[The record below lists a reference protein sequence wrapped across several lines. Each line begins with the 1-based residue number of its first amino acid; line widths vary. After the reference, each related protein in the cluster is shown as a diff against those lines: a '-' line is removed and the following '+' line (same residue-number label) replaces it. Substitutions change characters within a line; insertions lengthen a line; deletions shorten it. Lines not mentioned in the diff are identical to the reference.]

1 MPKLSV
7 VIITLNEEPN
17 ILRAL
22 ESVKPFADEIVVV
35 DSISSDQTVKI
46 CREFGCRV
54 YQRAFD
60 GYGSQK
66 QFAVDQASNDWVF
79 AIDADE
85 VVTKELQN
93 EIIALFAD
101 TKNSGFSGLPHPAY
115 RIPRSLNFMGRLL
128 RHGGAGQEFLV
139 RIFDRTKGGFTK
151 VPVHEG
157 IEVNG
162 PKGILHGLLIHYS
175 YKNIRDH
182 LERINT
188 YTSLAAKGNLDQG
201 RSFPK
206 IWAALK
212 FPVSFISVY
221 LIKRGFLDGYPGFM
235 WSFLSAVYAV
245 LKVAKTIELTQK
257 P

>member
-1 MPKLSV
+1 MKIAV
-7 VIITLNEEPN
+7 FINTLNEASR
-17 ILRAL
+17 IRACL
-22 ESVKPFADEIVVV
+22 ESVAWADEIVVV
-35 DSISSDQTVKI
+35 DSISGDQTVKI
-46 CREFGCRV
+46 CSEFGCRV
-54 YQRAFD
+54 FQRAFD

-85 VVTKELQN
+85 VVTQELQN

-115 RIPRSLNFMGRLL
+115 RIPRSLKFMGRLL
-128 RHGGAGQEFLV
+128 RYGGAGQEFLV

-175 YKNIRDH
+175 YKNINDH
-182 LERINT
+182 LERIN
-188 YTSLAAKGNLDQG
+188 
-201 RSFPK
+201 R
-206 IWAALK
+206 
-212 FPVSFISVY
+212 
-221 LIKRGFLDGYPGFM
+221 
-235 WSFLSAVYAV
+235 
-245 LKVAKTIELTQK
+245 
-257 P
+257 